1 MKVFN
6 KLSFFIFNETER
18 MIAFRYI
25 KSRRVEGFISISAWF
40 SLLGIMLGV
49 ATLIVV
55 MSVMNGF
62 RTELVDRILGI
73 NGHLIIYSKNERTI
87 PNYTKIINK
96 ILDTPNVVA
105 VTAHLEGQALA
116 KNKNSISGVIIRGS
130 NWSDLPAKKLLWNSL
145 NQSTISNFKDKQNII
160 MGYRLGQKLNLKVGD
175 YISLISPNGM
185 ETALGV
191 LPVNQNFKVGGF
203 FDMGMYEYDNNFIF
217 IPWKK
222 AELFLSTNN
231 IAHGI
236 EVFLKDQKLTSS
248 VNLQLQSKL
257 NKNLIVI
264 DWKKRNSSFM
274 NALAVEKNVMFVIL
288 TLIILVAAFNIISSM
303 IMLVQTKKADIA
315 LMRTMGASQYLII
328 KVFMLTGSIIGFLGT
343 FVGVLLGVFVS
354 MNIEKIRQLITSIFD
369 QELFSAEIYFLSK
382 LPSNININEVLI
394 VICISIFLTL
404 LASIFPAWKASK
416 ISPAEALRYE

>member
-1 MKVFN
+1 
-6 KLSFFIFNETER
+6 

-130 NWSDLPAKKLLWNSL
+130 KWSDLAAKKLLWKSL

-288 TLIILVAAFNIISSM
+288 TLIIIVAAFNIISSM

-354 MNIEKIRQLITSIFD
+354 MNIEKIRQLITSIFG

>member
-1 MKVFN
+1 
-6 KLSFFIFNETER
+6 

-87 PNYTKIINK
+87 PDYTKIINK

-130 NWSDLPAKKLLWNSL
+130 KWSDLAAKKLLWKSL

-175 YISLISPNGM
+175 FVSLISPNGM

-191 LPVNQNFKVGGF
+191 LPVNQNFKIGGF

-354 MNIEKIRQLITSIFD
+354 MNIEKIRQLITSIFG

>member
-1 MKVFN
+1 
-6 KLSFFIFNETER
+6 

-130 NWSDLPAKKLLWNSL
+130 KWSDLAAKKILWKSL

-185 ETALGV
+185 ETALGI
-191 LPVNQNFKVGGF
+191 LPVNQNFKIGGF

-343 FVGVLLGVFVS
+343 FFGVLLGVFVS
-354 MNIEKIRQLITSIFD
+354 MNIEKIRQLITSIFG

>member
-1 MKVFN
+1 
-6 KLSFFIFNETER
+6 

-130 NWSDLPAKKLLWNSL
+130 NWSDLAAKKILWKSL

-175 YISLISPNGM
+175 FVSLISPNGM

-191 LPVNQNFKVGGF
+191 LPVNQNFKIGGF

-231 IAHGI
+231 VAHGI

-354 MNIEKIRQLITSIFD
+354 MNIEKIRQLITSIFG

-382 LPSNININEVLI
+382 LPSNIDINEVLI

>member
-130 NWSDLPAKKLLWNSL
+130 KWSDLAAKKLLWKSL

-175 YISLISPNGM
+175 FVSLISPNGM

-191 LPVNQNFKVGGF
+191 LPVNQNFKIGGF

>member
-1 MKVFN
+1 
-6 KLSFFIFNETER
+6 

-130 NWSDLPAKKLLWNSL
+130 KWSDLAAKKLLWKSL
-145 NQSTISNFKDKQNII
+145 NQSTISNFKDKHNII

>member
-1 MKVFN
+1 
-6 KLSFFIFNETER
+6 
-18 MIAFRYI
+18 MISFRYI

-130 NWSDLPAKKLLWNSL
+130 KWSDLAAKKLLWKSL

-191 LPVNQNFKVGGF
+191 MPVNQNFKVGGF

-354 MNIEKIRQLITSIFD
+354 MNIEKIRQLITSIFG

>member
-1 MKVFN
+1 
-6 KLSFFIFNETER
+6 

-116 KNKNSISGVIIRGS
+116 KNKNFISGVVIRGS
-130 NWSDLPAKKLLWNSL
+130 NWSDLAAKKLLWKSL
-145 NQSTISNFKDKQNII
+145 NQSTISNFKNKQNII

-175 YISLISPNGM
+175 FVSLISPNGM

-191 LPVNQNFKVGGF
+191 LPVNQNFKIGGF

-231 IAHGI
+231 VAHGI

-354 MNIEKIRQLITSIFD
+354 MNIEKIRQLITSMFG

>member
-1 MKVFN
+1 
-6 KLSFFIFNETER
+6 

-130 NWSDLPAKKLLWNSL
+130 KWSDLAAKKLLWKSL

-175 YISLISPNGM
+175 FVSLISPNGM

-288 TLIILVAAFNIISSM
+288 TLIIIVAAFNIISSM

>member
-1 MKVFN
+1 
-6 KLSFFIFNETER
+6 

-87 PNYTKIINK
+87 PNYTNIINN
-96 ILDTPNVVA
+96 ISDTSNVVA

-116 KNKNSISGVIIRGS
+116 KNKNFISGVIIRGS
-130 NWSDLPAKKLLWNSL
+130 NWSDLAAKKLLWKSL
-145 NQSTISNFKDKQNII
+145 SQSTISNFKDKQNII

-175 YISLISPNGM
+175 FVSLISPNGM

-191 LPVNQNFKVGGF
+191 LPFNQNFKIGGF

-236 EVFLKDQKLTSS
+236 EVFLKDQKLTSC

-343 FVGVLLGVFVS
+343 FFGVLLGIFIS
-354 MNIEKIRQLITSIFD
+354 MNIEKIRQLITSIFG

>member
-1 MKVFN
+1 
-6 KLSFFIFNETER
+6 
-18 MIAFRYI
+18 MISFRYI

-130 NWSDLPAKKLLWNSL
+130 KWSDLAAKKLLWKSL

-175 YISLISPNGM
+175 YISLISPNGI

-191 LPVNQNFKVGGF
+191 MPVNQNFKVGGF

-354 MNIEKIRQLITSIFD
+354 MNIEKIRQLITSIFG

>member
-1 MKVFN
+1 
-6 KLSFFIFNETER
+6 

-130 NWSDLPAKKLLWNSL
+130 NWSDLAAKKLLWKSL

-175 YISLISPNGM
+175 YISLISPNGI

-191 LPVNQNFKVGGF
+191 LPVNQNFKIGGF

-354 MNIEKIRQLITSIFD
+354 MNIEKIRQLITSMFG

>member
-1 MKVFN
+1 
-6 KLSFFIFNETER
+6 
-18 MIAFRYI
+18 MISFRYI

-130 NWSDLPAKKLLWNSL
+130 KWSDLAAKKLLWKSL
-145 NQSTISNFKDKQNII
+145 SQSTISNFKNKQNII

-175 YISLISPNGM
+175 FVSLISPNGM

-191 LPVNQNFKVGGF
+191 LPVNQNFKIGGF

-303 IMLVQTKKADIA
+303 IMLVQTKKGDIA

-354 MNIEKIRQLITSIFD
+354 MNIEKIRELVTSIFG
-369 QELFSAEIYFLSK
+369 QEVFSAEIYFLSK
-382 LPSNININEVLI
+382 LPSNINFNEVLM
-394 VICISIFLTL
+394 VIFISIVLTL

>member
-1 MKVFN
+1 
-6 KLSFFIFNETER
+6 

-130 NWSDLPAKKLLWNSL
+130 KWSDLAAKKILWKSL

-175 YISLISPNGM
+175 FVSLISPNGM

-191 LPVNQNFKVGGF
+191 LPVNQNFKIGGF

-231 IAHGI
+231 VAHGI

-343 FVGVLLGVFVS
+343 FVGVLLGVFIS
-354 MNIEKIRQLITSIFD
+354 MNIEKIRQLITSMFG

>member
-130 NWSDLPAKKLLWNSL
+130 NWSDLAAKKLLWKSL

-191 LPVNQNFKVGGF
+191 MPVNQNFKVGGF

-354 MNIEKIRQLITSIFD
+354 MNIEKIRQLITSIFG

>member
-1 MKVFN
+1 
-6 KLSFFIFNETER
+6 

-87 PNYTKIINK
+87 PDYTKIINK

-130 NWSDLPAKKLLWNSL
+130 KWSDLAAKKLLWKSL

-175 YISLISPNGM
+175 FVSLISPNGM

-354 MNIEKIRQLITSIFD
+354 MNIEKIRQLITSMFG

>member
-1 MKVFN
+1 
-6 KLSFFIFNETER
+6 

-130 NWSDLPAKKLLWNSL
+130 NWSDLAAKKLLWKSL
-145 NQSTISNFKDKQNII
+145 NQSTISNFKNKQNII

-175 YISLISPNGM
+175 FVSLISPNGM

-191 LPVNQNFKVGGF
+191 LPVNQNFKIGGF

-231 IAHGI
+231 VAHGI

-248 VNLQLQSKL
+248 VNLQLQSIL

-354 MNIEKIRQLITSIFD
+354 MNIEKIRQLITSMFG

>member
-1 MKVFN
+1 
-6 KLSFFIFNETER
+6 

-96 ILDTPNVVA
+96 ISDTPNVVA

-116 KNKNSISGVIIRGS
+116 KNKKSISGVIIRGS
-130 NWSDLPAKKLLWNSL
+130 KWSDLAAKKLLWKSL
-145 NQSTISNFKDKQNII
+145 NESTISNFKDKQNII

-175 YISLISPNGM
+175 FVSLISPNGM

-191 LPVNQNFKVGGF
+191 LPVNQNFKIGGF

-354 MNIEKIRQLITSIFD
+354 MNIEKIRQLITSIFG

>member
-1 MKVFN
+1 
-6 KLSFFIFNETER
+6 

-130 NWSDLPAKKLLWNSL
+130 KWSDLAAKKLLWKSL
-145 NQSTISNFKDKQNII
+145 NQSTISNFKDKHNII

-236 EVFLKDQKLTSS
+236 EVFLKDQKLTSY

>member
-1 MKVFN
+1 
-6 KLSFFIFNETER
+6 

-62 RTELVDRILGI
+62 RSELVDRILGI
-73 NGHLIIYSKNERTI
+73 NGHLIIYSKIERTI

-96 ILDTPNVVA
+96 ILDAPNVVA

-130 NWSDLPAKKLLWNSL
+130 NWSDLAAKKLLWKSL

-175 YISLISPNGM
+175 FVSLISPNGM

-191 LPVNQNFKVGGF
+191 LPVNQNFKIGGF

-231 IAHGI
+231 VAHGI

-343 FVGVLLGVFVS
+343 FVGVLLGVFIS
-354 MNIEKIRQLITSIFD
+354 MNIEKIRQLITSMFG

>member
-1 MKVFN
+1 
-6 KLSFFIFNETER
+6 
-18 MIAFRYI
+18 MISFRYI

-130 NWSDLPAKKLLWNSL
+130 KWSDLAAKKLLWKSL

-175 YISLISPNGM
+175 FVSLISPNGM

-191 LPVNQNFKVGGF
+191 LPVNQNFKIGGF

-354 MNIEKIRQLITSIFD
+354 MNIEKIRQLITSIFG

>member
-1 MKVFN
+1 M
-6 KLSFFIFNETER
+6 SFFIFNETER

-130 NWSDLPAKKLLWNSL
+130 KWSDLAAKKLLWKSL
-145 NQSTISNFKDKQNII
+145 NPSTISNFKDKQNII

-354 MNIEKIRQLITSIFD
+354 MNIEKIRQLITSIFG

-382 LPSNININEVLI
+382 LPSNINKNEVLI
-394 VICISIFLTL
+394 VIFISIFLTL